1 MELLISQKINQPLNR
16 TQFILF
22 LICCSG
28 IFFSCSPKNI
38 TSKYYYENEKVLD
51 RIEET
56 YKSLYPKGPFTVGFT
71 DREFKTVSLEIIKD
85 TLSYIY
91 EFNINEPR
99 LADTLKAYKLNAD
112 KITKLINEMNSIR
125 CTWINQSDYYVD
137 EKKHTLIFMSIKPV
151 ALKAPLAYAKY
162 YILTYYEQPQYYD
175 SEGNLLDKKTV
186 RRLRKVKGDTFKRI
200 NSKVAYSISGTFR

>member
-1 MELLISQKINQPLNR
+1 MKLPLNR
-16 TQFILF
+16 LPLIIL

-38 TSKYYYENEKVLD
+38 SSKYYFENEKALD
-51 RIEET
+51 KIEET

-71 DREFKTVSLEIIKD
+71 DEEFKIVSLEIIKD

-91 EFNINEPR
+91 EFNIDEPR
-99 LADTLKAYKLNAD
+99 LIDTLKKYKLNAD
-112 KITKLINEMNSIR
+112 KITRLIKEMNSIR
-125 CTWINQSDYYVD
+125 CTWINQTDYYVD
-137 EKKHTLIFMSIKPV
+137 EKKHSLIFMSIKPV
-151 ALKAPLAYAKY
+151 SRKVPLTSAKY

-175 SEGNLLDKKTV
+175 SQGNLLDKRTV

-200 NSKVAYSISGTFR
+200 NNKVAYTISGTFR